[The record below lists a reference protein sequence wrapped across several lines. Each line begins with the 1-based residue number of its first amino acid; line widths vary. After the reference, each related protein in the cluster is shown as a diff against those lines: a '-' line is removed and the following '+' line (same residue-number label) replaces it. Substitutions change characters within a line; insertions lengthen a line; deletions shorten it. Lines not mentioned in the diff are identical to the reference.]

1 MRRLS
6 TLTAVLATAIALS
19 AGSAAAGN
27 GRPINAGSKNPLTLA
42 VIGDTP
48 YGDAQVAAFP
58 DLVADVNRD
67 PKVDV
72 VLHLGDIKSGSSTC
86 TDERFQQMRAL
97 YDTFKDPF
105 VYTPGDNE
113 WTDCH
118 RRAAGGYLPTERLQR
133 LREIFYPQPGR
144 ALGGRPLRMLTQ
156 SAEPG
161 FEEFV
166 ENQLWMRS
174 QVVFSTV
181 HVVGSNN
188 DLAPW
193 FGAAETLEQRRLRLA
208 EFDSRLAADLA
219 WLDRT
224 FAVAAEHGARG
235 VVLAMQADMFAG
247 ARVDGYDEIV
257 QRIADLAS
265 RFDGPVLLLEG
276 DTHEYLVDRPLAS
289 GSPAHGVETRAPNVT
304 RIVVEGETADEWLR
318 LTVAPRS
325 PELFSWTRERVQG

>member
-1 MRRLS
+1 LVAAPAAA
-6 TLTAVLATAIALS
+6 LAVAI
-19 AGSAAAGN
+19 GAAVAGN
-27 GRPINAGSKNPLTLA
+27 GDPVNAAAKNPVTLA

-48 YGDAQVAAFP
+48 YGDPQVATFP
-58 DLVADVNRD
+58 NLVADVNRD
-67 PKVDV
+67 PKVRL
-72 VLHLGDIKSGSSTC
+72 VLHLGDIKTGGSTC
-86 TDERFQQMRAL
+86 TDERFRDMRAL
-97 YDTFKDPF
+97 YDTFRDPF

-118 RRAAGGYLPTERLQR
+118 RAAAGGYLPTERLER
-133 LREIFYPQPGR
+133 LRQIFYPDPGR
-144 ALGGRPLRMLTQ
+144 ALGGRPMRMLTQ
-156 SAEPG
+156 ARDRR

-174 QVVFSTV
+174 QVAFSTV

-193 FGAAETLEQRRLRLA
+193 FGARETEQQRALRLA
-208 EFDSRLAADLA
+208 ESERRLSADLA

-224 FAVAAEHGARG
+224 FALAKDEGARG

-247 ARVDGYDEIV
+247 SRVDGFDAIV
-257 QRIADLAS
+257 RRIADLAS

-276 DTHEYLVDRPLAS
+276 DTHKYLVDRPLAA
-289 GSPAHGVETRAPNVT
+289 GSPAHGVQTKAPNVT

-318 LTVAPRS
+318 LTVDPRAPR
-325 PELFSWTRERVQG
+325 LFSWRRERL